1 MGRADDRRAR
11 QRGARRGKSTKSG
24 IRRLFTWKK
33 MLGTFF
39 GLCLLA
45 MGAFIVLW
53 MTIQVPAVN
62 AQTQQQSNI
71 FKLSNGKLLARE
83 GPVNRENVNLS
94 DVPIKVQ
101 RTFVAAENKTFYK
114 DHGVDLKGTARGLY
128 NTVRGRK
135 QGGSTITQQYVKN
148 NFLTADQTVTRKL
161 KELVISLKVDQ
172 KYSKSDILEGYINSS
187 YYGRGAWGIQ
197 AAAQAYYGVDA
208 SKLNVSQG
216 AYLASL
222 LQAPSDYD
230 WSSATAE
237 GKKLV
242 KARWAYTLNNMT
254 EMNWLSESDRAAQK
268 FQIPQEPKP
277 SKGLKGQTGYLVKAA
292 KQEMKAQGI
301 SEAAIEARGWTVTL
315 NIDPKKQAQLEKTM
329 KQQLIDKLRPK
340 ARPVDADLQAGA
352 VSVDPHTGKVLALY
366 GGWDYLK
373 HEYSNAKRVDYQP
386 ASTFKPLILA
396 AALES
401 GAKTQQGLPIQA
413 NTIYNGD
420 SRRPVLNSDGSK
432 ANFAP
437 PNEDNTS
444 YGPVTVQTAMN
455 NSVNSVFAQM
465 GVDVGL
471 DKVRKL
477 GLDLGMSS
485 LKGADPVPAMTL
497 GSYGASPMEMAG
509 IYATFDNHGKKVT
522 PTLVK
527 AATHPDREPFTPQKA
542 IGDQVVSRQ
551 TADAVTSVLT
561 GVVQEGTGT
570 AVRHKGQK
578 VAGKTG
584 TSDNNKSAWFT
595 GYTPDLVTSVGLFGE
610 ASKTHKG
617 PDGKTIVKGTQ
628 VTMSGAAGSP
638 TGRIN
643 GAGFPAQI
651 WAGYVFGLDMKPSK
665 FDLDTDQGA
674 GVAPTA
680 PPTSNPPP
688 TSSAPP
694 PSSPA
699 SPPPSS
705 PDAPPSSPDPG
716 HSGTA
721 AGGND
726 AGTDTTGG
734 TGGPGTTGGG
744 NPSTD
749 GGANSGTTAGTGGD
763 PTAGGN
769 TNAGTNGTTTG
780 AGDGSTTNG
789 PLNGLQD

>member
-11 QRGARRGKSTKSG
+11 QRGARRAKAKKTG
-24 IRRLFTWKK
+24 IGRFFTWKK

-45 MGAFIVLW
+45 MGAFVVLYLY
-53 MTIQVPAVN
+53 VPIPKAN
-62 AQTQQQSNI
+62 AEMAQQSNV
-71 FKLSNGKLLARE
+71 FKLSNGKVLVRE
-83 GPVNRENVNLS
+83 GPVNRENVHLS
-94 DVPIKVQ
+94 DVPLKVQ
-101 RTFVAAENKTFYK
+101 HTFVAAENKTFYK
-114 DHGVDLKGTARGLY
+114 DNGVDLRGTARGLY
-128 NTVRGRK
+128 NTVRGRT

-148 NFLTADQTVTRKL
+148 NYLTADQTVSRKL
-161 KELVISLKVDQ
+161 KELVVSLKVDQ
-172 KYSKSDILEGYINSS
+172 KYSKSEILEGYINTS

-230 WSSATAE
+230 WSSASPE

-254 EMNWLSESDRAAQK
+254 EMHWLSESERAAQK
-268 FQIPQEPKP
+268 FQIPQDPKP

-292 KQEMKAQGI
+292 KQEMKAQGV
-301 SEAAIEARGWTVTL
+301 SDAEMDAGGWTVTL

-329 KQQLIDKLRPK
+329 KQQLIEKLKPK
-340 ARPVDADLQAGA
+340 TRPVDADLQAGA
-352 VSVDPHTGKVLALY
+352 VSVDPHTGKILALY

-373 HEYSNAKRVDYQP
+373 HEYSNAKRTDYQP
-386 ASTFKPLILA
+386 ASTFKPIILA

-401 GAKTQQGLPIQA
+401 GAKTQGGKLISA
-413 NTIYNGD
+413 NTLYDGT
-420 SRRPVLNSDGSK
+420 SKRPVVDSNGNK
-432 ANFAP
+432 VGFAP
-437 PNEDNTS
+437 PNEDDHN
-444 YGPVTVQTAMN
+444 YGKQVTVQSAMN
-455 NSVNSVFAQM
+455 DSVNSVFAQM

-471 DKVRKL
+471 DKVKQLGVDL
-477 GLDLGMSS
+477 GLSRLDN
-485 LKGADPVPAMTL
+485 AQAVPAMTL

-509 IYATFDNHGKKVT
+509 AYATFDNHGKKVT
-522 PTLVK
+522 PTIVK
-527 AATHPDREPFTPQKA
+527 SATNPDRTPLTLQKA

-551 TADAVTSVLT
+551 TADAITSVLT
-561 GVVQEGTGT
+561 GVVQKGTGT
-570 AVRHKGQK
+570 VVKNKDQK

-617 PDGKTIVKGTQ
+617 PDGKTILHGTQ

-651 WAGYVFGLDMKPSK
+651 WAAYVFGLDMKPSK

-674 GVAPTA
+674 AVQPSFTPSPSA
-680 PPTSNPPP
+680 SN
-688 TSSAPP
+688 S

-699 SPPPSS
+699 SPSTSATASHSAPPPPSH
-705 PDAPPSSPDPG
+705 PVTPPSPTD
-716 HSGTA
+716 SGT
-721 AGGND
+721 D
-726 AGTDTTGG
+726 AGTDTGADTGTTNGNTSTG
-734 TGGPGTTGGG
+734 TGTTDGNTSTGTTDGNTSTGTGTTNGTSNGNGNGGPLGGLGGG
-744 NPSTD
+744 NND
-749 GGANSGTTAGTGGD
+749 QTG
-763 PTAGGN
+763 
-769 TNAGTNGTTTG
+769 
-780 AGDGSTTNG
+780 
-789 PLNGLQD
+789 